1 MEDDEDIEDVAKRRK
16 LDADSVRAMNKQSI
30 ESKLTEEAIQEEQE
44 DMERPSA
51 FYNVE
56 ASDLKKSPDFRAK
69 RELDLLSLATRIRD
83 YPTLPADPEN
93 SSQVWQSA
101 LSDEMA
107 IELPTVHCSFRDCAW
122 CGQTEE
128 ERDSHII
135 TKHKKDLIAIAMTL
149 PLCFSEKA
157 RLLSVYNEALA
168 VKTRQG
174 APFTSYAV
182 QRRSVNNYMTVVVKS
197 SIQAPMCLIC
207 ACKFPY
213 VSSRKKM
220 KSIGEFPLTQ
230 FLPRTPESNV
240 LCIREEMM

>member
-1 MEDDEDIEDVAKRRK
+1 
-16 LDADSVRAMNKQSI
+16 
-30 ESKLTEEAIQEEQE
+30 
-44 DMERPSA
+44 MERPSA
-51 FYNVE
+51 FHKVE
-56 ASDLKKSPDFRAK
+56 DMDLKKSPDFRAK

-149 PLCFSEKA
+149 PLC
-157 RLLSVYNEALA
+157 
-168 VKTRQG
+168 
-174 APFTSYAV
+174 
-182 QRRSVNNYMTVVVKS
+182 
-197 SIQAPMCLIC
+197 
-207 ACKFPY
+207 
-213 VSSRKKM
+213 RKKPD
-220 KSIGEFPLTQ
+220 F
-230 FLPRTPESNV
+230 
-240 LCIREEMM
+240 